1 MPSSLFQIVDMTQPE
16 VDGIGPHV
24 KLDSGGRHVLELV
37 EAEGDCDVCDREPEL
52 VETEDGITVRETTV
66 YKIAGAG
73 QSGLLCQEH
82 VAQQP
87 YHAGFIAAGGE
98 A

>member
-16 VDGIGPHV
+16 AEGITPHV
-24 KLDSGGRHVLELV
+24 ELDSDGRHVLELV
-37 EAEGDCDVCDREPEL
+37 EADGACDACDREPEL
-52 VETEDGITVRETTV
+52 VETEIGVTVREPTV

-87 YHAGFIAAGGE
+87 YHAGFIATEGG